1 MSNMYNPPH
10 PGETLLELYIKPLGL
25 TITEAAEGLGITRRT
40 LSELV
45 NGHRSISTE
54 MAERVAIAFGG
65 EAITWLNQQVI
76 YDLWIQ
82 KMKCKKL
89 QVLKLYKKAS

>member
-1 MSNMYNPPH
+1 MQMYNPPH

-25 TITEAAEGLGITRRT
+25 TITETADALGVARRT

-45 NGHRSISTE
+45 NGHRSVSTE
-54 MAERVAIAFGG
+54 MAERLAIAFGG
-65 EAITWLNQQVI
+65 DAITWLNQQML

-82 KMKCKKL
+82 KKKRKKL
-89 QVLKLYKKAS
+89 GVQQLYKKVS

>member
-1 MSNMYNPPH
+1 MPMYNPPH
-10 PGETLLELYIKPLGL
+10 PGETVLELCIKPLGL
-25 TITEAAEGLGITRRT
+25 TITEAAEGLGVTRRT

-54 MAERVAIAFGG
+54 MAERLAIAFGG
-65 EAITWLNQQVI
+65 EAISWLNQQVA

-82 KMKCKKL
+82 KKKHKKL
-89 QVLKLYKKAS
+89 KVQPLYKKAS